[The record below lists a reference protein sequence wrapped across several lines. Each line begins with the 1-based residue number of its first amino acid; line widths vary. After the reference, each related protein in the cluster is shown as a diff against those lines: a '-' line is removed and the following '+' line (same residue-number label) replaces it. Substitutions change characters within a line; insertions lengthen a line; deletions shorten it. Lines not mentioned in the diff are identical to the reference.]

1 MRIKSRILEVEQK
14 LEMRERP
21 NYVPE
26 DNTMHHLDN
35 DLHTENLTVVIWHI
49 PHTINCKR
57 IFSSLLNG
65 HTEIACNFSIF

>member
-1 MRIKSRILEVEQK
+1 MDFGGRTEVGG
-14 LEMRERP
+14 ERTTY
-21 NYVPE
+21 YVPE

-35 DLHTENLTVVIWHI
+35 DLHTETSTVVIWHI

-65 HTEIACNFSIF
+65 HTEMACNFSIF